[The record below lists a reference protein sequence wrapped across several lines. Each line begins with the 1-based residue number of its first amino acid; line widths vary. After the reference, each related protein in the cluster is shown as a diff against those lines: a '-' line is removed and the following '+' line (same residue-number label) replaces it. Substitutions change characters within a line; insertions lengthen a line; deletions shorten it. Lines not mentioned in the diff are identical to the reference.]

1 MADLTN
7 VTTLVNGDVF
17 DPQVVSDMINAKV
30 QKKAVMTG
38 YIKVDSTLAGVPGS
52 TVTVPRWGY
61 IGEAVDLEEGQPI
74 DVTKMSFTTAQ
85 SGIKKIGNGVM
96 LTDQAQLSG
105 YGNPMGTATNQI
117 AMSISEKLDNDRVA
131 VLYESK
137 NEVDASTA
145 AIKYSAI
152 VDGVDMFGEE
162 EDSKKVILIH
172 SKQKT
177 QLRKDADF
185 LSADKF
191 GPGVMASG
199 AIGRIAGCDVV
210 VSNKIALI
218 KYVTATSTDTGAVA
232 IVADASYVSGTNLK
246 ASHVAGVTWDATNSK
261 IVSPAV
267 GDYVVAVAN
276 NYYMNPII
284 KLNNDAETEDD
295 LPAITYF
302 LKRGNLVEHKREEGV
317 GDKIICTA
325 FGMPALTN
333 ESKVIIL
340 KCKA

>member
-1 MADLTN
+1 MAELTN

-30 QKKAVMTG
+30 TKKAVMTG
-38 YIKVDSTLAGVPGS
+38 YIKVDSTLSGVPGS

-74 DVTKMSFTTAQ
+74 DTTKMAFTTAQ
-85 SGIKKIGNGVM
+85 YGIKKIGKGVM
-96 LTDQAQLSG
+96 LTDEAQLSG

-117 AMSISEKLDNDRVA
+117 ALSISEKLDNDRVA

-137 NEVDASTA
+137 NVVDASA
-145 AIKYSAI
+145 AVIKYTAI

-162 EDSKKVILIH
+162 EESKKVILIH

-185 LSADKF
+185 ISADKF
-191 GPGVMASG
+191 GPGVMQSG

-210 VSNKIALI
+210 VSNKVKLEDGF
-218 KYVTATSTDTGAVA
+218 Y
-232 IVADASYVSGTNLK
+232 L
-246 ASHVAGVTWDATNSK
+246 
-261 IVSPAV
+261 
-267 GDYVVAVAN
+267 
-276 NYYMNPII
+276 NPII

-302 LKRGNLVEHKREEGV
+302 LKRGNLVEHERETGV
-317 GDKIICTA
+317 GDKIVCTA

-333 ESKVIIL
+333 ESKVVIL
-340 KCKA
+340 KTKA

>member
-30 QKKAVMTG
+30 AKKAVMTG
-38 YIKVDSTLAGVPGS
+38 YIKVDSTLSGVPGS

-74 DVTKMSFTTAQ
+74 DTTKMAFTTAQ
-85 SGIKKIGNGVM
+85 YGIKKIGKGVM
-96 LTDQAQLSG
+96 LTDEAQLSG

-131 VLYESK
+131 VLYESQ
-137 NEVDASTA
+137 NIVDASTA
-145 AIKYSAI
+145 AIKYTAI

-162 EDSKKVILIH
+162 EESKKVILIH

-177 QLRKDADF
+177 QLRKDPDF

-191 GPGVMASG
+191 GPGVMATV

-210 VSNKIALI
+210 VSNKVKLEE
-218 KYVTATSTDTGAVA
+218 
-232 IVADASYVSGTNLK
+232 
-246 ASHVAGVTWDATNSK
+246 GV
-261 IVSPAV
+261 
-267 GDYVVAVAN
+267 YL
-276 NYYMNPII
+276 NPII

-302 LKRGNLVEHKREEGV
+302 LKRGNLVEHERKTGV
-317 GDKIICTA
+317 GDEIVCTA

-333 ESKVIIL
+333 ESKVVIL
-340 KCKA
+340 KTKA

>member
-30 QKKAVMTG
+30 AKKAVMSG
-38 YIKVDSTLAGVPGS
+38 YIKVDSTLQGVPGS

-61 IGEAVDLEEGQPI
+61 IGEAVDLTEGQTI
-74 DVTKMSFTTAQ
+74 DTTKMAFTTAQ
-85 SGIKKIGNGVM
+85 YGIKKIGKGVM
-96 LTDQAQLSG
+96 LTDEAQLSG

-117 AMSISEKLDNDRVA
+117 ALSISEKLDNDRVA
-131 VLYESK
+131 VLYESQ
-137 NEVDASTA
+137 NVVDASTA
-145 AIKYSAI
+145 AIKYTAI
-152 VDGVDMFGEE
+152 VDGVDAFGEE

-185 LSADKF
+185 IAAEKIGAELLTN
-191 GPGVMASG
+191 G

-210 VSNKIALI
+210 VSNKVKLE
-218 KYVTATSTDTGAVA
+218 D
-232 IVADASYVSGTNLK
+232 
-246 ASHVAGVTWDATNSK
+246 GV
-261 IVSPAV
+261 
-267 GDYVVAVAN
+267 
-276 NYYMNPII
+276 YYNPII
-284 KLNNDAETEDD
+284 KLDNDAETEDD
-295 LPAITYF
+295 IPAVTYF
-302 LKRGNLVEHKREEGV
+302 LKRGNLVEHERETGV
-317 GDKIICTA
+317 GDKIVCTA

-340 KCKA
+340 KTKA

>member
-30 QKKAVMTG
+30 QNKAVMSG
-38 YIKVDSTLAGVPGS
+38 YIKVDNTLTGVPGS

-61 IGEAVDLEEGQPI
+61 IGEAVDLTEGQTI
-74 DVTKMSFTTAQ
+74 DTTKMAFTTAQ
-85 SGIKKIGNGVM
+85 YGIKKIGKGVM
-96 LTDQAQLSG
+96 LTDEAQLSG

-117 AMSISEKLDNDRVA
+117 ALSISEKLDNDRVD
-131 VLYESK
+131 VLYESS
-137 NEVDASTA
+137 NVVDASSA
-145 AIKYSAI
+145 VIKYSAI
-152 VDGVDMFGEE
+152 VDGVDAFGEE
-162 EDSKKVILIH
+162 EDSRKVILIH

-191 GPGVMASG
+191 QSGVMVNG
-199 AIGRIAGCDVV
+199 AIGRVAGCDVV
-210 VSNKIALI
+210 VSNKV
-218 KYVTATSTDTGAVA
+218 KMEE
-232 IVADASYVSGTNLK
+232 
-246 ASHVAGVTWDATNSK
+246 GV
-261 IVSPAV
+261 
-267 GDYVVAVAN
+267 
-276 NYYMNPII
+276 YYNPII
-284 KLNNDAETEDD
+284 KLNNDSETEDD

-302 LKRGNLVEHKREEGV
+302 LKRGNLVEHEREVGV

-333 ESKVIIL
+333 ESKVVIL
-340 KCKA
+340 KTKA

>member
-1 MADLTN
+1 MADLTK

-30 QKKAVMTG
+30 AAKAAMAG
-38 YIKVDSTLAGVPGS
+38 YIKVDNTLQGVAGS

-61 IGEAVDLEEGQPI
+61 IGAAEDLEEGQPI
-74 DVTKMSFTTAQ
+74 DTTKMAFTTAQ
-85 SGIKKIGNGVM
+85 YGIKKIGKGVM
-96 LTDQAQLSG
+96 LTDEAQLSG

-137 NEVDASTA
+137 NVYDASTA
-145 AIKYSAI
+145 VIKYAAV
-152 VDGVDMFGEE
+152 VDAVDMFAEE
-162 EDSKKVILIH
+162 EDSRKVMLIH

-185 LSADKF
+185 LSADKYQA
-191 GPGVMASG
+191 GVMVNG

-210 VSNKIALI
+210 VSNKV
-218 KYVTATSTDTGAVA
+218 KMED
-232 IVADASYVSGTNLK
+232 
-246 ASHVAGVTWDATNSK
+246 GV
-261 IVSPAV
+261 
-267 GDYVVAVAN
+267 
-276 NYYMNPII
+276 YYNPII
-284 KLNNDAETEDD
+284 KLSNAAETEDD
-295 LPAITYF
+295 LPAVTYF

-317 GDKIICTA
+317 GDKVICTA

-333 ESKVIIL
+333 EAKVVIL
-340 KCKA
+340 KTKATA